1 MQVLLRGFVGR
12 NKICLKYSLV
22 KPSAY
27 FARTFCNDQ
36 RSVSSTNQSLIIHTS
51 RRGVTTSSGKD
62 LGTETLLNN
71 EKAQKSWT
79 RSQSTGCPNNAID
92 HQRLSSFQSK
102 GQNIPSSNRGYA
114 DDCSYSGNG
123 GVRVRFAPS
132 PTGHMHLGGLR
143 TALYN
148 FLFARN
154 NGGKFLVS
162 QNLLLDCKC
171 F

>member
-1 MQVLLRGFVGR
+1 MQVLLGGFVGR
-12 NKICLKYSLV
+12 NKICLNYNLV
-22 KPSAY
+22 KPSAFY
-27 FARTFCNDQ
+27 ARTFCNDQ
-36 RSVSSTNQSLIIHTS
+36 RSFSSTKPNVIIHTS
-51 RRGVTTSSGKD
+51 RRGFTTSSTKD
-62 LGTETLLNN
+62 LGTSWNSGT
-71 EKAQKSWT
+71 AQKSWS
-79 RSQSTGCPNNAID
+79 RSQFTSCPNNAIS

-102 GQNIPSSNRGYA
+102 GQNIPSSSNKGYA
-114 DDCSYSGNG
+114 KDCSSSCNS

-162 QNLLLDCKC
+162 
-171 F
+171 